1 MHRLLYNEM
10 STTETGVNHA
20 YKDKIDAAE
29 REVNENYEY
38 YQKMLPEWR
47 NAHLNEHVLIHH
59 QGLMGFYGSMRDA
72 IQVGIKDYGLGSF
85 SVQSIENIPV
95 DLGHQSNALF

>member
-1 MHRLLYNEM
+1 MP
-10 STTETGVNHA
+10 T
-20 YKDKIDAAE
+20 KDRIDAAE
-29 REVNENYEY
+29 REVNENYDY

-47 NAHLNEHVLIHH
+47 DAHLNGHVLIHH
-59 QGLMGFYGSMRDA
+59 QKPMGFFESIRDA
-72 IQVGIKDYGLGSF
+72 IQVGIKDYGMGNF